1 MSDNLSIQPAV
12 VQERKNPYVSAG
24 MGAVAGA
31 AVGGIGAYVYN
42 KATSSAPQ
50 THEDLVKLANE
61 QDKAEFT
68 TKQNAVKDA
77 EKKLEEAGK
86 AVYEGSEKTA
96 LDEAIKKRDA
106 ELARLTESS
115 SGSKE
120 IKTKTWNEFSK
131 NLGDLPT
138 ENTRTGK
145 KFADNF
151 KTRAAQV
158 QAEYNKLIKT
168 YEDAMKIKI
177 DKI

>member
-77 EKKLEEAGK
+77 EKKLEELLQGLSLMK
-86 AVYEGSEKTA
+86 
-96 LDEAIKKRDA
+96 DH
-106 ELARLTESS
+106 
-115 SGSKE
+115 KE
-120 IKTKTWNEFSK
+120 PYCKVMISW
-131 NLGDLPT
+131 GD
-138 ENTRTGK
+138 
-145 KFADNF
+145 D
-151 KTRAAQV
+151 
-158 QAEYNKLIKT
+158 
-168 YEDAMKIKI
+168 
-177 DKI
+177 

>member
-42 KATSSAPQ
+42 KTTSSAPQ

-115 SGSKE
+115 SSGSKE
-120 IKTKTWNEFSK
+120 IKTKTWK
-131 NLGDLPT
+131 
-138 ENTRTGK
+138 
-145 KFADNF
+145 
-151 KTRAAQV
+151 
-158 QAEYNKLIKT
+158 YNNRI
-168 YEDAMKIKI
+168 
-177 DKI
+177 